1 MSDLKT
7 RTRIGNTLDTHL
19 LEQLKEL
26 STNTRIPMSRLLDE
40 AVEDLIQKHNTPQTL
55 LAIKEEYSRKVEEA
69 YF

>member
-19 LEQLKEL
+19 LGQLKKL

-40 AVEDLIQKHNTPQTL
+40 AVGDLIRKHNTPQTL
-55 LAIKEEYSRKVEEA
+55 LANKQNIVEK
-69 YF
+69 